1 MLVRFGK
8 WAVAVGIDW
17 LNPGKSE
24 VSGVTKKH
32 GGQARVHIDRKPY
45 QIWLGFHEPVKGDV
59 YAAAPLVGL
68 VVSNAVILFPITED
82 LVWVCMVRDGMP
94 AALHDLILPTEE
106 GRNKAREW
114 HSMYG
119 NDLEMVGDVPGASMG
134 IDDILLRIEDQVAQ
148 KTIKK
153 KQLAEFRLHNP
164 RSAGR
169 RVGFAVLGA
178 LIACSAFFAWQHHLN
193 QQKAQRDQEN
203 IAMQAAQAAFLAM
216 QGKMGAQ
223 ANIQTQIANFQQQ
236 VESSRKEQANR
247 VDPAQLWGRAAHL
260 RRSLGVSI
268 RGYLPQEFECD
279 VQQCRVKWNGAGDDV
294 LVGDKLSLPN
304 VEPNYMPDRNAVSNF
319 PFDPALVV
327 SPMPARADAI
337 VSAEQLHFWLYSA
350 ISQRFPGVT
359 FDASQPVTLTPP
371 QGSGLQPVVVGE
383 VGKWHATF
391 GAGALIS
398 AGELLGAISK
408 WPVRVVSIKITNG
421 SAVVIEGEYVFLGG
435 K

>member
-1 MLVRFGK
+1 
-8 WAVAVGIDW
+8 
-17 LNPGKSE
+17 
-24 VSGVTKKH
+24 
-32 GGQARVHIDRKPY
+32 
-45 QIWLGFHEPVKGDV
+45 
-59 YAAAPLVGL
+59 
-68 VVSNAVILFPITED
+68 
-82 LVWVCMVRDGMP
+82 
-94 AALHDLILPTEE
+94 
-106 GRNKAREW
+106 
-114 HSMYG
+114 
-119 NDLEMVGDVPGASMG
+119 
-134 IDDILLRIEDQVAQ
+134 
-148 KTIKK
+148 
-153 KQLAEFRLHNP
+153 
-164 RSAGR
+164 
-169 RVGFAVLGA
+169 
-178 LIACSAFFAWQHHLN
+178 
-193 QQKAQRDQEN
+193 
-203 IAMQAAQAAFLAM
+203 
-216 QGKMGAQ
+216 
-223 ANIQTQIANFQQQ
+223 
-236 VESSRKEQANR
+236 
-247 VDPAQLWGRAAHL
+247 
-260 RRSLGVSI
+260 
-268 RGYLPQEFECD
+268 